1 MLLFN
6 RVGRLFG
13 LIVVST
19 LAGCA
24 SSWGPVNQGL
34 QPAVLA
40 QATAVGTVLD
50 TVPPP
55 DQQVT
60 VAVYD
65 FPDKTGQF
73 ATNDNFADNSRA
85 VTQGATSILVDVL
98 RSVGGGTWFEVV
110 EREGLKSLMTERD
123 LIQKTR
129 IAFQGTNA
137 EGLPALRFAGV
148 IIEGGIVA
156 YDTNVATGGAG
167 ARYLGIGANTEH
179 RTDVVTVALRAV
191 SVSNGRVLTSVTTTK
206 TIYSVLVRGGAFLYV
221 AVDGILEAEAGYSR
235 NEPREVAVREAMEL
249 AVLSMLVQG
258 IREDQFAFADATVG
272 NAFLDQ
278 FAAVY
283 ESPEGFAAPPDTAGA
298 KSADTRGP
306 VIPEPLQSLS

>member
-1 MLLFN
+1 MYCPSWVRTF
-6 RVGRLFG
+6 VGLVF
-13 LIVVST
+13 VSA

-24 SSWGPVNQGL
+24 STGGPDPQGIKDAAL
-34 QPAVLA
+34 SKM
-40 QATAVGTVLD
+40 TAVGSVLD
-50 TVPPP
+50 VIPPP
-55 DQQVT
+55 AQQVT

-98 RSVGGGTWFEVV
+98 RSVGGGSWFEVV

-129 IAFQGTNA
+129 LAFEGPKA

-148 IIEGGIVA
+148 IIEGGIVG

-167 ARYLGIGANTEH
+167 ARYLGIGTNVEH

-191 SVSNGRVLTSVTTTK
+191 AVSNGKVLTSVTTTK
-206 TIYSVLVRGGAFLYV
+206 TVYSVLVRGGTFLYV

-249 AVLSMLVQG
+249 AVLSMIVQG
-258 IREDQFAFADATVG
+258 VETNQYAFADGLAG
-272 NAFLDQ
+272 QQFLQAFDKH
-278 FAAVY
+278 Y
-283 ESPEGFAAPPDTAGA
+283 EAPAKWDEPNRMELSQLEAEGGG
-298 KSADTRGP
+298 S
-306 VIPEPLQSLS
+306 